1 LGSSEINNLDLVAN
15 FEKGREKLGF
25 QSQMQ
30 KLQLQGGTWDSE
42 ITTVVVVVVATAS
55 LQRLRCN
62 GVAVLLYH
70 KTLYPKS

>member
-42 ITTVVVVVVATAS
+42 ITTVVVAATAS
-55 LQRLRCN
+55 LQRSC
-62 GVAVLLYH
+62 GFAAH